1 MFRKRDKPMQRGN
14 PDTFRCC
21 LTKRFDPDIIMA
33 GRKTVAGGQRRS
45 ISVGF
50 ETENIERKTIAIMK
64 VLKDSPESMGAG
76 TIATRLRDHGIDLSE
91 RSVRYHLK
99 LMDERG
105 FTRLAGRRDGRVL
118 TDRGVNEVS
127 DALVEDKVGFAI
139 SRIEQL
145 AFRTSFDINKRCGL
159 IPVNVSLF
167 SKEAFKLAVDAMR
180 PAFEARLCI
189 SDRVAVASEGE
200 ALGETNIPQ
209 GKVGVATVCSIAING
224 VLLKTGVPMASKFS
238 GILQIMNNR
247 PVRFVELIEYAGC
260 SLDPSEVFMRA
271 GMTSVSEV
279 AKTGQGRILATYREV
294 PAICRP
300 IVEEVMTKLKGAGV
314 GGLIATGRA
323 GEALCGIRVDPNQ
336 VGLVL
341 GNGLN
346 PVAAATEV
354 GLEAQVHGMTTAV
367 EYQRLTKFAELLL
380 K

>member
-1 MFRKRDKPMQRGN
+1 LP
-14 PDTFRCC
+14 
-21 LTKRFDPDIIMA
+21 IA
-33 GRKTVAGGQRRS
+33 WS
-45 ISVGF
+45 EISVGF
-50 ETENIERKTIAIMK
+50 ETESIERKTIAIMK

-76 TIATRLRDHGIDLSE
+76 TIATKLKEHGIDLSE

-105 FTRLAGRRDGRVL
+105 FTRLAGRREGRVL
-118 TDRGVNEVS
+118 TDRGANEVS
-127 DALVEDKVGFAI
+127 DALVEDKVGLAI

-145 AFRTSFDINKRCGL
+145 AFRTSFDIENRRGL

-167 SKEAFKLAVDAMR
+167 SKEAFKQAVDAMR
-180 PAFEARLCI
+180 PAFEARICI
-189 SDRVAVASEGE
+189 GDLVAVASEGE
-200 ALGETNIPQ
+200 VFGETTVPE
-209 GKVGVATVCSIAING
+209 GKVGLATVCSIAVNG
-224 VLLKTGVPMASKFS
+224 VLLKIGVPMASKFS
-238 GILQIMNNR
+238 GILQIVNNR
-247 PVRFVELIEYAGC
+247 PIRFVELIEYAGC
-260 SLDPSEVFMRA
+260 SLDPSEVFIRA
-271 GMTSVSEV
+271 GMTSVGDV
-279 AKTGQGRILATYREV
+279 AKTGNGRILATYREV

-300 IVEEVMTKLKGAGV
+300 TVDEVMTRLKSLGV

-323 GEALCGIRVDPNQ
+323 GEALCGIRVDPDQ

-354 GLEAQVHGMTTAV
+354 GLEVQVHGMTTVA